1 MGSLRVGLV
10 IYSPRAIRDVQGI
23 AKWIAQDNPSAAMR
37 VVDDIDR
44 VLRLIA
50 PSPMAGE
57 DVGQLMPGLRRTTRG
72 SYVLYYR
79 PADHGIDVVRVVHG
93 ARDIG
98 NLFP

>member
-1 MGSLRVGLV
+1 
-10 IYSPRAIRDVQGI
+10 
-23 AKWIAQDNPSAAMR
+23 
-37 VVDDIDR
+37 
-44 VLRLIA
+44 
-50 PSPMAGE
+50 MAGE